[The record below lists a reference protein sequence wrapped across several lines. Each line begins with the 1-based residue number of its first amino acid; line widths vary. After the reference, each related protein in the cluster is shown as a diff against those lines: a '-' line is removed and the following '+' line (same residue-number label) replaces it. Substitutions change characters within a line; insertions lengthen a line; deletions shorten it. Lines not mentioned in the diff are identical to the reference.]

1 MDRVIEKKKG
11 INKKHIPYI
20 AGGVALAAAVC
31 WIVFNSGTSRMNVEQ
46 KRLTIAQAVSGEF
59 NDYIRVTGQVQPIST
74 IQLSAVEG
82 GMVAEKVVEEGSMV
96 KAGDVIVRLT
106 SSQLNLSI
114 LSAEADLAE
123 KENILRTTQ
132 LNMDQDRLNVMNQ
145 RLQYEMETSRSK
157 RKYEQYENLYRD
169 NLVSREDYL
178 QAKEDYD
185 FQREALRI
193 VMERQVQDS
202 LMRSIQLSQLRE
214 SLASM
219 QTHMALIRQ
228 KVEDLNIKAPVDGQ
242 LGLLDVE
249 LGENIA
255 PGAKIGQINV
265 LSDYKVEGMIDEHFI
280 DRVNT
285 DLAATF
291 ERQDRNFQLRVRK
304 VFPEVREK
312 QFKTEFI
319 FEGERPDNIRAGQT
333 YYINLQL
340 GQPTEAVMIP
350 RGTFYQTT
358 GGKWIYV
365 VSPDGSRAT
374 RRNITIGRQNPL
386 YYEVLSGLEP
396 GEQVIIS
403 GYDSFGDTQ
412 ELILK

>member
-123 KENILRTTQ
+123 KENILRPTQ

-219 QTHMALIRQ
+219 QTQMALIRQ

-242 LGLLDVE
+242 LGLPDVE

-312 QFKTEFI
+312 QFKTEFV

-386 YYEVLSGLEP
+386 YYEVLSGLEQ